1 MLLKYDILIIEY
13 KFEFI
18 KSGYTLKVYKA
29 LKRRKKDIKI
39 AVIYFD
45 SIKNKGKSKYN
56 CNYFGL
62 DCFDIRFFNT
72 INICYILK
80 KLSPRIVIMFN
91 HSFLMDRAVI
101 KACKKCNI
109 PTFFLQHGVQTN
121 KQLRKKISVKSL
133 IDKTERYSRYVLYY
147 LNVDFPSFFK
157 LSTWEFL
164 LKALFINISQVPDSP
179 TDETH
184 CDFAFVWGERYRK
197 LYKKLNGY
205 PDNKIYTIGCP
216 DMDVLSSNMI
226 RLGGPFKKL
235 KFDNYYNKK
244 NVEILYI
251 TQPFT
256 RRSNVKK
263 NEYRV
268 FMEELFNI
276 CKKHKIK
283 LYLGVHPKDN
293 YSYQEYCSKQ
303 SFEIV
308 QESSKLIPHV
318 SLVIGHFSSL
328 LGTALVCGKPVIILD
343 IFSNYTLPYIE
354 GITNLSRCVCKSIK
368 ELERNI
374 VRIVGEDKETKEKKS
389 QEISQKA
396 QEYFLFNTE
405 GVFDSF
411 AEIILKYLESGEIIN
426 II

>member
-1 MLLKYDILIIEY
+1 MPLKYDILIIEY
-13 KFEFI
+13 EFEFI
-18 KSGYTLKVYKA
+18 KRGYTLKVYKA

-45 SIKNKGKSKYN
+45 SMKNKGRSKYN

-72 INICYILK
+72 ISICSILK
-80 KLSPRIVIMFN
+80 NLSPRIVIMFN
-91 HSFLMDRAVI
+91 HSFLMDRAFI

-109 PTFFLQHGVQTN
+109 PTFFLQHGVQTD
-121 KQLRKKISVKSL
+121 KQLKKKISVKSL
-133 IDKTERYSRYVLYY
+133 IDKAKRYSRYVLYY
-147 LNVDFPSFFK
+147 LKVDFSSFFT
-157 LSTWEFL
+157 LNTWEFL
-164 LKALFINISQVPDSP
+164 LKAPFVNISQVPDSP

-205 PDNKIYTIGCP
+205 LDNKIYTIGCP
-216 DMDVLSSNMI
+216 DLDVLSSNMI

-235 KFDNYYNKK
+235 IFDNYYNKK

-251 TQPFT
+251 TQPLT
-256 RRSNVKK
+256 TGNAVDML
-263 NEYRV
+263 EYQI
-268 FMEELFNI
+268 FIDKLINI
-276 CKKHKIK
+276 CKKHKLK
-283 LYLGVHPKDN
+283 LYLALHPKDN
-293 YSYQEYCSKQ
+293 YPYQKYHDGNL
-303 SFEIV
+303 FEIV
-308 QESSKLIPHV
+308 QKSKELIPHV

-328 LGTALVCGKPVIILD
+328 LGTALICGKPVIILD

-374 VRIVGEDKETKEKKS
+374 VRIVREDKETKEKKS

-396 QEYFLFNTE
+396 QEYFLFNTK
-405 GVFDSF
+405 GVFNSF
-411 AEIILKYLESGEIIN
+411 AEIILKYLESGKIID